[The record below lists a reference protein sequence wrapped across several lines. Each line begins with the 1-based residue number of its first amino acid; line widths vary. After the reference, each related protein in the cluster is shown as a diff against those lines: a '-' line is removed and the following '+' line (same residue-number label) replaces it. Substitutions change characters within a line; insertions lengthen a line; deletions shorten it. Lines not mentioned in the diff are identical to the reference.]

1 MKIMQVA
8 LPALTLVVTA
18 FMPAAVQVSFFVSG
32 ILSLFQAAL
41 FRRKWFRSF
50 FNMYPLPSRTG
61 AKPSKPSPYKGTLNV
76 RAPLTQAE
84 LNQTYQQSRSS
95 ATTSTPTKEGKI
107 TKFVKGTVHGAAT
120 DIKTTFT
127 DATKS
132 AREMVGQ
139 GKESLSERQEKA
151 DRAAAAA
158 YEEKR
163 KKEIEAERREREDER
178 RARRAAKQPK
188 RSR

>member
-1 MKIMQVA
+1 M
-8 LPALTLVVTA
+8 
-18 FMPAAVQVSFFVSG
+18 
-32 ILSLFQAAL
+32 
-41 FRRKWFRSF
+41 FRRRWFRSF

-61 AKPSKPSPYKGTLNV
+61 AKTSNPTPSQGTLNV

-95 ATTSTPTKEGKI
+95 AATATPTRDGKI
-107 TKFVKGTVHGAAT
+107 TKFVKGTVQGAAT

-127 DATKS
+127 DVTKS
-132 AREMVGQ
+132 AREIVGQ
-139 GKESLSERQEKA
+139 GKDNLSERQAKA

-163 KKEIEAERREREDER
+163 KKEIAIERRERDEER